1 MAVRW
6 KFSLIWRQAQRKRI
20 CQSREVTGVISV
32 SFVKQSNGSRVF
44 GRDNWTRC
52 QYNSG
57 SFGFF
62 VWTLLACLSAS
73 IGLKE
78 PTYSL
83 SQICAW
89 NFKTSNESLIPKR
102 WYWLT
107 LIFVNLLGLDIQ
119 VYSQSQP
126 CNLYTGIVLKRNC
139 GHFYA
144 IVHP

>member
-1 MAVRW
+1 M
-6 KFSLIWRQAQRKRI
+6 
-20 CQSREVTGVISV
+20 TGVIFV

-62 VWTLLACLSAS
+62 AWTLLACLSAS

-89 NFKTSNESLIPKR
+89 NFKTSNEILIPKR

-126 CNLYTGIVLKRNC
+126 CNLYTGIVLKRNR

-144 IVHP
+144 IVTSLRRLALYKDSV